1 MTQTDFDFIFKIHT
15 DTINRNEKALKIL
28 EIEEAEEGF
37 GFVPSKK
44 FILVFQQEHGSL
56 IHVSSIEND
65 KVCFDK
71 VGEGNDRQRFTY
83 TEAVDYA
90 KIIKNSD
97 NEHPIPMLNAEYRTL
112 AIADCKD
119 TIETYNKA
127 LKKLSTATII

>member
-1 MTQTDFDFIFKIHT
+1 MKLEMTQTDFDFIFKIHT

-90 KIIKNSD
+90 KIIKTLLTAKLLRNIS
-97 NEHPIPMLNAEYRTL
+97 PIYWDVQ
-112 AIADCKD
+112 I
-119 TIETYNKA
+119 
-127 LKKLSTATII
+127 